1 MFSAGL
7 WSIELAKEPAWPV
20 RPPLIPSSLAQMLPC
35 CDVAT
40 LILGLMLRLMLELT
54 LMLGLMLPPVMDR
67 MRGTSGRE
75 REPSPSDCGAH
86 IEVDGLTTLYVLV
99 RLGWRR
105 SAVCMLYVVVVCD
118 VLSLSGIAE
127 VCCT

>member
-7 WSIELAKEPAWPV
+7 WSIELAEEPAWPV

-40 LILGLMLRLMLELT
+40 LILGLMLRLMLELK

-75 REPSPSDCGAH
+75 REPLPPPTVGLISRLMALLLCMCWFGWAGGA
-86 IEVDGLTTLYVLV
+86 VLYVC
-99 RLGWRR
+99 
-105 SAVCMLYVVVVCD
+105 CM
-118 VLSLSGIAE
+118 
-127 VCCT
+127 